1 MAGYLNQG
9 INDGIINHVSG
20 ASAVISQ
27 PGTHVFNTPSGVTS
41 VITLAAGVFGSNG
54 LNPAIKIVDQQG
66 TFADSAVLLSG
77 ATGSGYTFNGADTLS
92 LATAYKV
99 YTGVIYSGLNFI
111 TE

>member
-20 ASAVISQ
+20 ASAVISK

-41 VITLAAGVFGSNG
+41 VITVASGIFGTGILA
-54 LNPAIKIVDQQG
+54 PAVRIVDQQG
-66 TFADSAVLLSG
+66 TFAQSAVVLSG
-77 ATGSGYTFNGADTLS
+77 ATGSGYTFNGASTLS
-92 LATAYKV
+92 LATAYEV

-111 TE
+111 TQ